1 MRLLPLI
8 ALALLA
14 ASPALAAVPAGAT
27 LPESAA
33 VREGEAIYIAYFWK
47 ARPGREAD
55 YDTYIK
61 NIAMPIDADARRA
74 GAFEE
79 LRSYVP
85 EKPNG
90 EWTHLR
96 VFRLKNQA
104 QYDAFTAAMDAAGKR
119 IWPDGEKRPKADDLR
134 DLVRREV
141 WKSFP

>member
-1 MRLLPLI
+1 MRQLRRFSLL

-14 ASPALAAVPAGAT
+14 AAPAFAAVPDD
-27 LPESAA
+27 P
-33 VREGEAIYIAYFWK
+33 AIYIAYFWK
-47 ARPGREAD
+47 ARPGREVE

-85 EKPNG
+85 DKPNG

-96 VFRLKNQA
+96 VFRLTSQA

-119 IWPDGEKRPKADDLR
+119 IWPDAEKRPKADDLR

>member
-1 MRLLPLI
+1 MRGILLI
-8 ALALLA
+8 FLALLA
-14 ASPALAAVPAGAT
+14 GAPALPAVPT
-27 LPESAA
+27 VAA
-33 VREGEAIYIAYFWK
+33 VRGSAAREVEVIFIAYFWK
-47 ARPGREAD
+47 ARPGREAE
-55 YDTYIK
+55 YDAYIK
-61 NIAMPIDADARRA
+61 NVAMPIDEDARRA

-96 VFRLKNQA
+96 VFRLKSQA

-119 IWPDGEKRPKADDLR
+119 MWPDAEKRPKADELR

-141 WKSFP
+141 WRGFP